1 VAVTAVFLTVV
12 VRVAQHY
19 RSVDAEDLTE
29 LRG

>member
-1 VAVTAVFLTVV
+1 VLLITV

-19 RSVDAEDLTE
+19 RSLDADDVRG